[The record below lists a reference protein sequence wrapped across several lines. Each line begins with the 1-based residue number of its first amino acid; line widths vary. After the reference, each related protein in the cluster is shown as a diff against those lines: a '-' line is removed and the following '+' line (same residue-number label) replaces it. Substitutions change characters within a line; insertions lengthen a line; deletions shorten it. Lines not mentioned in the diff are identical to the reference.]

1 MAQYISQALV
11 CYVFGLRNESDG
23 FLGSSVL
30 YGYLVVHG
38 LQVKVDLLAFWTE
51 HGDICTAFND
61 EIHIIAKFTL
71 THCVMTLWHKL
82 VFHLLCDKAIVILT
96 AITVFH
102 ERHLVLHVV
111 L

>member
-1 MAQYISQALV
+1 MAQDISQALV

-23 FLGSSVL
+23 FLGFSVL

-38 LQVKVDLLAFWTE
+38 LRVKVDLLAFWTE
-51 HGDICTAFND
+51 HGDIGAASND
-61 EIHIIAKFTL
+61 EIQIIAKFAL
-71 THCVMTLWHKL
+71 AHCVMTLWHKL
-82 VFHLLCDKAIVILT
+82 VLHLLRDEAIIILV

-102 ERHLVLHVV
+102 ERHLILHVV